1 MKKLLLSILFILVLG
16 ESNLFAFDITKQEF
30 VPGGYETGEEVLNTD
45 GESMFYSARDKK
57 FLTCEEFN
65 ESGLQISPKLKKSG
79 EIYFKGARPICDGE
93 EMEVTENGETYTAV
107 FDRKSG
113 KFLRKKSLLD
123 KLQNALTPSGPS
135 LFDIEIGSNL
145 SLYTEKHCLV
155 DHNYDNLGLD
165 NFILT
170 QYSNKDDTGPNW
182 SEWIYTQSKL
192 PVTEGCVEPKLA
204 NEDFFNFNIKIFPKS
219 KDIYEIGALYKK
231 VYKYSGSSIGTTS
244 LISIDG
250 YKPQTVPITLKNTQ
264 CVERAR
270 ELIEIIKNSQK
281 RNGYRFSQELSVTG
295 GMSNSGY
302 SYRGTK
308 GMGTN
313 KQEINIETKCS
324 IKGEGYNL
332 INNDTM
338 SINEV
343 NNFLISVR
351 IFLNEYQSKQQY
363 ENEVNLIKENMRGNN
378 NNNLNTDGL

>member
-1 MKKLLLSILFILVLG
+1 MKQLLYTILFTLALSVN
-16 ESNLFAFDITKQEF
+16 SLFAFDITKQEF
-30 VPGGYETGEEVLNTD
+30 VPGGYETGEEVLNID

-57 FLTCEEFN
+57 FLTCEEFKEN
-65 ESGLQISPKLKKSG
+65 GLKISPKLKKPDEIFSG
-79 EIYFKGARPICDGE
+79 GTPICDGQ
-93 EMEVTENGETYTAV
+93 EMKITKNGETYTAV

-113 KFLRKKSLLD
+113 KFIRKKGFFD
-123 KLQNALTPSGPS
+123 KIQNALTSSGPS
-135 LFDIEIGSNL
+135 LFDIEIGSNV
-145 SLYTEKHCLV
+145 SFYIEKNCLV
-155 DHNYDNLGLD
+155 DHNYENLGLD

-204 NEDFFNFNIKIFPKS
+204 NEDFFNFDIKIFPKS

-231 VYKYSGSSIGTTS
+231 VYKYSGSSLDTIS
-244 LISIDG
+244 LMPIDG
-250 YKPQTVPITLKNTQ
+250 SKPQTVSITLNNTQ

-270 ELIEIIKNSQK
+270 ELIEIIKTSQK
-281 RNGYRFSQELSVTG
+281 KNGYKFSQEPRVIG

-302 SYRGTK
+302 SYSGTK

-313 KQEINIETKCS
+313 KQEINIESKCS

>member
-1 MKKLLLSILFILVLG
+1 MKKLLLTILFTLLLSG
-16 ESNLFAFDITKQEF
+16 NSLFAFDITKQEF

-45 GESMFYSARDKK
+45 GESMFYSAKDKK
-57 FLTCEEFN
+57 FLTCEEFKEN
-65 ESGLQISPKLKKSG
+65 GLKISPKLKKPDEIFSG
-79 EIYFKGARPICDGE
+79 GTPICDGQ
-93 EMEVTENGETYTAV
+93 EMKITKNGETYTAV

-113 KFLRKKSLLD
+113 KFIRKKGFFD
-123 KLQNALTPSGPS
+123 KIQNALTSSGPS
-135 LFDIEIGSNL
+135 LFDIEIGSNV
-145 SLYTEKHCLV
+145 SFYIEKNCLV
-155 DHNYDNLGLD
+155 DHNYENLGLD

-231 VYKYSGSSIGTTS
+231 VYKYSGSSLDTIS
-244 LISIDG
+244 LMPIDG
-250 YKPQTVPITLKNTQ
+250 SKPQTVSITLNNTQ

-270 ELIEIIKNSQK
+270 ELIEIIKTSQK
-281 RNGYRFSQELSVTG
+281 KNGYKFSQEPRVIG

-302 SYRGTK
+302 SYSGTK

-313 KQEINIETKCS
+313 KQEINIESKCS

>member
-1 MKKLLLSILFILVLG
+1 
-16 ESNLFAFDITKQEF
+16 
-30 VPGGYETGEEVLNTD
+30 
-45 GESMFYSARDKK
+45 
-57 FLTCEEFN
+57 
-65 ESGLQISPKLKKSG
+65 
-79 EIYFKGARPICDGE
+79 
-93 EMEVTENGETYTAV
+93 
-107 FDRKSG
+107 
-113 KFLRKKSLLD
+113 
-123 KLQNALTPSGPS
+123 
-135 LFDIEIGSNL
+135 
-145 SLYTEKHCLV
+145 
-155 DHNYDNLGLD
+155 
-165 NFILT
+165 
-170 QYSNKDDTGPNW
+170 

-231 VYKYSGSSIGTTS
+231 VYKYSGSSLDIIS
-244 LISIDG
+244 LIPIDG
-250 YKPQTVPITLKNTQ
+250 IKPQTVSITLNNTQ
-264 CVERAR
+264 CVERTR
-270 ELIEIIKNSQK
+270 HLIEIIKTSQK
-281 RNGYRFSQELSVTG
+281 RNGYRFSQEPSVIG

-324 IKGEGYNL
+324 INGEGYN
-332 INNDTM
+332 IIKNDTL

-378 NNNLNTDGL
+378 NNNLNTNGL

>member
-1 MKKLLLSILFILVLG
+1 MKKIFLTFLFTLVLSG
-16 ESNLFAFDITKQEF
+16 NSLFAFDITKQEF

-57 FLTCEEFN
+57 FLTCEEFKEN
-65 ESGLQISPKLKKSG
+65 GLKISPKLKKPDEIFSG
-79 EIYFKGARPICDGE
+79 GTPICDGQ
-93 EMEVTENGETYTAV
+93 EMKITKNGETYTAV

-113 KFLRKKSLLD
+113 KFIRKKSLFD
-123 KLQNALTPSGPS
+123 KIQNALTPSGPS

-145 SLYTEKHCLV
+145 SLYTEKQCLV
-155 DHNYDNLGLD
+155 DHNYENLGLD

-192 PVTEGCVEPKLA
+192 PVTEGCVEPKLT
-204 NEDFFNFNIKIFPKS
+204 NEDFFNFNIKIFPES
-219 KDIYEIGALYKK
+219 KDLYEIGALYKK
-231 VYKYSGSSIGTTS
+231 VYKYSGSSIGTFS
-244 LISIDG
+244 FMPIDG
-250 YKPQTVPITLKNTQ
+250 SKPQTVSITLNNTQ

-270 ELIEIIKNSQK
+270 ELIEIIKTSQK
-281 RNGYRFSQELSVTG
+281 KNGYKFSQEPRVIG

-302 SYRGTK
+302 SYSGTK
-308 GMGTN
+308 GMGSN
-313 KQEINIETKCS
+313 KQEINIESKCS

-363 ENEVNLIKENMRGNN
+363 ENEVNLIKENMRGNK